1 LKKINNMD
9 KQNNEET
16 YLLFVFGDFTKES
29 KVYDVGQSIILT
41 SSDETLKYI
50 YGPYH
55 MVIKIT
61 TDIPFDEFKQFIY
74 TTLKEDTYEYFLLP
88 YSEKSSIKLPKMLAE
103 NLFDIEE
110 GNENVKVMDVPT
122 MEEVERQMKQN
133 EDELD
138 NIITYF
144 TKNMGLELDFELEDE
159 DVNPEM
165 FKKVNKPTMDEILDS
180 ISENGINSLTS
191 ESKELLEKYA
201 NEYK

>member
-1 LKKINNMD
+1 MD

>member
-1 LKKINNMD
+1 MKKINNMD